1 MPNKA
6 ADQELKAPDQELDA
20 YLRLNRA
27 SPREWL
33 VALRALSGWDGVE
46 CRLGTGGGTAGAL
59 SALTSG
65 LGRVVCIHASQDMEI
80 TGRSAP
86 GPVLLLPRAGDPAIS
101 RQDKPWQPMLHLMA
115 ARSSDRFRLRLPR
128 NGRVM
133 ILRPAAGI
141 PDSLIRDEGGKRLA
155 DCQDLITAYLLNSP
169 FFRDDAHAREL
180 TDDLFRQLAATASN
194 EGAPPRRRPG
204 LDRRIVRMIEKIRQE
219 PAWDFNLRELAS
231 HSGVSERNLYYLMK
245 RETGTTPYRFYQRN
259 RLIRVRRR
267 LVDCQCEVPHIS
279 WYAADEGFS
288 HLGRFAALYRE
299 HFGELPSETVQ
310 WRRSLRHRKPVS
322 APALALDRIPERQ

>member
-1 MPNKA
+1 MPN
-6 ADQELKAPDQELDA
+6 KAPDQELDA

-27 SPREWL
+27 FPGEWL
-33 VALRALSGWDGVE
+33 VALRKLSGWDGVK
-46 CRLGTGGGTAGAL
+46 CQLHSGSGTAGAL
-59 SALTSG
+59 SALTSS
-65 LGRVVCIHASQDMEI
+65 LGRVVCIQASQAMEI
-80 TGRSAP
+80 TCWSASD
-86 GPVLLLPRAGDPAIS
+86 PVFLLPLAGDPEIAL
-101 RQDKPWQPMLHLMA
+101 QGKPGQPMLHLTA

-141 PDSLIRDEGGKRLA
+141 PDSLIRDEGDKRLA
-155 DCQDLITAYLLNSP
+155 ACQNLITEYLHGSS

-180 TDDLFRQLAATASN
+180 TDDLFRQLAAMERN
-194 EGAPPRRRPG
+194 EGAPPRGHPE

-245 RETGTTPYRFYQRN
+245 REAGMTPYRFYQRN

-310 WRRSLRHRKPVS
+310 WRRNLQHRKPVS
-322 APALALDRIPERQ
+322 APAPALD